1 MLARRAGPGK
11 AIAHGPR
18 AYYTAGMIARRVDH
32 VSFAVRDLAR
42 SLAFYQDVLGLQPVP
57 RPDLGIPGAWLQAGD
72 SQVHLLEVPS
82 DFEGGTPPPH
92 LNPAAGHAAFSI
104 DDYDAALATLERHGL
119 DILALGPTAGQM
131 WVKDP
136 DGHIIELIAVRR

>member
-1 MLARRAGPGK
+1 ML
-11 AIAHGPR
+11 
-18 AYYTAGMIARRVDH
+18 ARRVDH

-42 SLAFYQDVLGLQPVP
+42 SLAFYQDVLGLQPVL

-72 SQVHLLEVPS
+72 SQVHLLEVPAG
-82 DFEGGTPPPH
+82 FEGGTPPPL
-92 LNPAAGHAAFSI
+92 LNPIAGHAAFAI
-104 DDYDAALATLERHGL
+104 DDYDAALATLEHHGL
-119 DILALGPTAGQM
+119 SVLALGAEAGQM